1 MSTNLEFED
10 KNVEMA
16 IKKACKELNIPKE
29 KLKHDVISYGS
40 TGIFGLVGTK
50 RARIRVILPASIS
63 IEATDN
69 TETNQEH
76 RGSVKPEVK
85 DTDRQPAAFNDE
97 RETEALSADA
107 KHIGQDALQRIID
120 LITTDATIATDEKPD
135 LVVLDINMPIMNG
148 HDMLD
153 GLRRNPDLRDTA
165 VIMCT
170 KSGEI
175 QDVTKAMSFNIGGYV
190 TKPFDYTE
198 LRERIV
204 EILEDKASA

>member
-1 MSTNLEFED
+1 MLGLSKSKKENGRAKILLVDDESDMREIIQHQLELSGWEVITSANGKEGLERATN
-10 KNVEMA
+10 
-16 IKKACKELNIPKE
+16 
-29 KLKHDVISYGS
+29 
-40 TGIFGLVGTK
+40 
-50 RARIRVILPASIS
+50 
-63 IEATDN
+63 
-69 TETNQEH
+69 
-76 RGSVKPEVK
+76 
-85 DTDRQPAAFNDE
+85 
-97 RETEALSADA
+97 
-107 KHIGQDALQRIID
+107 
-120 LITTDATIATDEKPD
+120 EKPD

-204 EILEDKASA
+204 EILEDKASD

>member
-1 MSTNLEFED
+1 MLGLTKPE
-10 KNVEMA
+10 
-16 IKKACKELNIPKE
+16 KKA
-29 KLKHDVISYGS
+29 GQ
-40 TGIFGLVGTK
+40 
-50 RARIRVILPASIS
+50 ARILLV
-63 IEATDN
+63 D
-69 TETNQEH
+69 
-76 RGSVKPEVK
+76 
-85 DTDRQPAAFNDE
+85 DE
-97 RETEALSADA
+97 SDFVEIIQHQLELSGWQVSSSANGKEALE
-107 KHIGQDALQRIID
+107 R
-120 LITTDATIATDEKPD
+120 ATNEKPD

>member
-1 MSTNLEFED
+1 MLGLSRP
-10 KNVEMA
+10 
-16 IKKACKELNIPKE
+16 KKTA
-29 KLKHDVISYGS
+29 S
-40 TGIFGLVGTK
+40 
-50 RARIRVILPASIS
+50 RARILLV
-63 IEATDN
+63 D
-69 TETNQEH
+69 
-76 RGSVKPEVK
+76 
-85 DTDRQPAAFNDE
+85 DE
-97 RETEALSADA
+97 PDFVEIIQHQLELSGWQVSSSANGKEALE
-107 KHIGQDALQRIID
+107 R
-120 LITTDATIATDEKPD
+120 ATDEKPD

-204 EILEDKASA
+204 EILEDKASD